1 MKKAIAYIRVSTDGQ
16 AGEDRFGL
24 AAQRDSIET
33 WAAAN
38 EYEIVKVYSD
48 EGFSGG
54 TAERPALQAM
64 LRDAIS
70 LKGVDRVIVAKMD
83 RIARDLYIQLFI
95 EKELLKSDISIF
107 SVSEPFSGN
116 DPMMQAFKQ
125 MMGVF
130 AQLEKSMISARMS
143 GGRKQ
148 KAKTGGYSG
157 GAAAIGYKA
166 ALGQKSLEVDEEK
179 ISTVRRCFEIRE
191 SHPSYTLQRIADQL
205 NDEGHTTKR
214 GARFTPKQVSR
225 IIDREAFYR
234 GSYVYSGIQAT
245 GQHVSIL

>member
-38 EYEIVKVYSD
+38 GYAIVKVYSD

-54 TAERPALQAM
+54 TAERPALQEM
-64 LRDAIS
+64 LRDAS
-70 LKGVDRVIVAKMD
+70 SFSDVDRVIVSKMD
-83 RIARDLYIQLFI
+83 RIARDLYIQLLI
-95 EKELLKSDISIF
+95 EKELLKSDIEIF
-107 SVSEPFSGN
+107 SVSEPFFGN

-166 ALGQKSLEVDEEK
+166 ALGSKVLEIDEEK
-179 ISTVRRCFEIRE
+179 IATVRRCFEIRE
-191 SHPSYTLQRIADQL
+191 SYTNCTLQRIADQL

-214 GARFTPKQVSR
+214 GSRFTPKQVSR
-225 IIDREAFYR
+225 IFEREAFYR
-234 GSYVYSGIQAT
+234 GSYMYSGIQST

>member
-1 MKKAIAYIRVSTDGQ
+1 MKKAVAYIRVSTDGQ

-24 AAQRDSIET
+24 AAQRDAIES
-33 WAAAN
+33 WSASN
-38 EYEIVKVYSD
+38 GYEIVQWYSD

-54 TAERPALQAM
+54 TAERPGLQSM
-64 LRDAIS
+64 LADS
-70 LKGVDRVIVAKMD
+70 FGFKGIDRVLVAKMD
-83 RIARDLYIQLFI
+83 RVARDLYIQLFV
-95 EKELLKSDISIF
+95 EKELIKSGIEIF
-107 SVSEPFSGN
+107 SVSEPFFGN

-166 ALGQKSLEVDEEK
+166 ALGSKVLEVDEEK
-179 ISTVRRCFEIRE
+179 IATVRRCFEIRSE
-191 SHPSYTLQRIADQL
+191 NPDYTLQRIADQL

-225 IIDREAFYR
+225 IFEREAFYR
-234 GSYVYSGIQAT
+234 GDYIYSGIQSA